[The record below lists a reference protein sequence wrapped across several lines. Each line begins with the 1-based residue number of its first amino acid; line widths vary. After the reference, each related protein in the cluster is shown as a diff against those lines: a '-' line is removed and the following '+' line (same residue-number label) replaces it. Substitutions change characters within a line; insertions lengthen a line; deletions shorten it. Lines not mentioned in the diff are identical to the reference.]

1 MIKGWAFVG
10 IYRIDNWG
18 PKKCQVPK
26 LYLMDQP
33 FLNLTSAT
41 WNILFLVI
49 RYVLVALLLAY
60 LTNVF
65 VKRKDVVTDIKG
77 SVLEW
82 RVDTYKNIHRWV
94 MDMKRVIA
102 PPSQQENWFRSL
114 LSSRRFKIGYQGMEY
129 ASFFDSPEKLIQF
142 GVEFNR
148 MLNKEEGFIDETLK
162 RKLTSF
168 QYWLDDAIDF
178 LGIFIRVEYNER
190 WHFDEETIRENSRLA
205 CQTMGIA
212 LQEDVNRFFNDIDGL
227 LRDRLSDIKIAG
239 VYSESMK
246 TRSVKKATAYCECV
260 IDKDD
265 EGRWNKMVNWFYYQ
279 VLHREYGRSQLLKYH
294 EDLLTLFPLVHFD
307 KLFADNPSIL
317 ENHDQLV
324 GLIAEFG
331 DCYAKYYNDEIRNNN
346 S

>member
-1 MIKGWAFVG
+1 
-10 IYRIDNWG
+10 
-18 PKKCQVPK
+18 
-26 LYLMDQP
+26 MDQP
-33 FLNLTSAT
+33 FLNLTPAT

-148 MLNKEEGFIDETLK
+148 MLNKEEGFIDEALK

-178 LGIFIRVEYNER
+178 LGVFIRPIV
-190 WHFDEETIRENSRLA
+190 
-205 CQTMGIA
+205 
-212 LQEDVNRFFNDIDGL
+212 
-227 LRDRLSDIKIAG
+227 
-239 VYSESMK
+239 
-246 TRSVKKATAYCECV
+246 
-260 IDKDD
+260 
-265 EGRWNKMVNWFYYQ
+265 
-279 VLHREYGRSQLLKYH
+279 
-294 EDLLTLFPLVHFD
+294 
-307 KLFADNPSIL
+307 FADRWIKCSKIP
-317 ENHDQLV
+317 
-324 GLIAEFG
+324 
-331 DCYAKYYNDEIRNNN
+331 K
-346 S
+346 